1 MNVRHSWLPLL
12 ALWSLLFAG
21 PARAL
26 PPLQIYVAITPP
38 GGVLRL
44 DPGTYG
50 GPAVIDK
57 PITIDGGG
65 EVTLDGQGEGTVL
78 TIRSD
83 GVTVKGMRI
92 THSGNGYDAVDGGVW
107 VEDSDGVV
115 LEDLVID
122 DVLHGIS
129 LQQSD
134 NATVRG
140 NRITS
145 RDVGLSLRGDG
156 IRLWNSHDNLIENNE
171 VVRVRDI
178 VLTNSSGNRLI
189 GNTIRDGRIAIE
201 FIYSPEN
208 SAEHNLIS
216 GNITGIFSLYSDD
229 LSIRGNRIQNVR
241 KVPGIALAFK
251 ESSQVVVE
259 ENEILHCA
267 VGLEANSPVYPEN
280 LLYIRHNHF
289 AYNDIAMYF
298 YGEKGGHLIHDN
310 RFEEN
315 FLPVAVTVFST
326 VLDNDWRGNYWDD
339 YEGFDRDDDGIGDKP
354 YEVYLYADRI
364 WLDRPMIRFFRRSP
378 VLELV
383 DFMERLAPFSDP
395 PMILRDPAPRVR

>member
-1 MNVRHSWLPLL
+1 
-12 ALWSLLFAG
+12 
-21 PARAL
+21 
-26 PPLQIYVAITPP
+26 
-38 GGVLRL
+38 
-44 DPGTYG
+44 
-50 GPAVIDK
+50 
-57 PITIDGGG
+57 
-65 EVTLDGQGEGTVL
+65 
-78 TIRSD
+78 
-83 GVTVKGMRI
+83 
-92 THSGNGYDAVDGGVW
+92 
-107 VEDSDGVV
+107 V

-129 LQQSD
+129 LQQSG
-134 NATVRG
+134 NGIVRG
-140 NRITS
+140 NRVTS

-156 IRLWNSHDNLIENNE
+156 IRLWNSHGNLIENNE

-208 SAEHNLIS
+208 SAENNLIS

-259 ENEILHCA
+259 DNEILHCA

-280 LLYIRHNHF
+280 LLYIRHNQF

-298 YGEKGGHLIHDN
+298 YGEKGGHIIHDN

-339 YEGFDRDDDGIGDKP
+339 YQGFDRDEDGIGDKP
-354 YEVYLYADRI
+354 YEIYLYADRI

-395 PMILRDPAPRVR
+395 PMILRDPAPRIR

>member
-1 MNVRHSWLPLL
+1 MRRLRFLPLL
-12 ALWSLLFAG
+12 FLTLFVAG
-21 PARAL
+21 PAHGL
-26 PPLQIYVAITPP
+26 PPLQLYVAVTPEH
-38 GGVLRL
+38 GVLRL
-44 DPGTYG
+44 EPGTYG
-50 GPAVIDK
+50 GPVVIDK

-65 EVTLDGQGEGTVL
+65 EVILDGQGEGTVL

-83 GVTVKGMRI
+83 DVTVKGMHI

-107 VEDSDGVV
+107 VEDADGVV

-145 RDVGLSLRGDG
+145 RDIGLSLRGDG
-156 IRLWNSHDNLIENNE
+156 IRLWNSHDNLIEDNE

-178 VLTNSSGNRLI
+178 VLTNSSGNRLV

-201 FIYSPEN
+201 FIYSSQN
-208 SAEHNLIS
+208 SAENNLIS
-216 GNITGIFSLYSDD
+216 GTITGIFSLYSDD
-229 LSIRGNRIQNVR
+229 LSIRGNRLQNVR

-259 ENEILHCA
+259 GNEILHCA
-267 VGLEANSPVYPEN
+267 VGLEANAPVYPEN
-280 LLYIRHNHF
+280 LLYIRRNHF

-298 YGEKGGHLIHDN
+298 YGEKGGHVIHDN

-315 FLPVAVTVFST
+315 FLPVAVTIFST
-326 VLDNDWRGNYWDD
+326 VLDNDWRGNYWDE
-339 YEGFDRDDDGIGDKP
+339 YQGFDQDGDGVGDKP
-354 YEVYLYADRI
+354 HEIYLYADRI

-395 PMILRDPAPRVR
+395 PMILRDPAPQIR

>member
-1 MNVRHSWLPLL
+1 MKRVLLL
-12 ALWSLLFAG
+12 AGFLAAALFAVPG
-21 PARAL
+21 HCL
-26 PPLQIYVAITPP
+26 PPLQMYVAITPA

-44 DPGTYG
+44 EPGTYG
-50 GPAVIDK
+50 GPVVIDK
-57 PITIDGGG
+57 PITIEGGG
-65 EVTLDGQGEGTVL
+65 EATLDGQGDGTVL
-78 TIRSD
+78 TIRAD
-83 GVTVKGMRI
+83 NVTVRGLRV
-92 THSGNGYDAVDGGVW
+92 THSGNAYDAVDGGVW
-107 VEDSDGVV
+107 VEDADRVT
-115 LEDLVID
+115 LEDLVVD

-134 NATVRG
+134 HSTVRG
-140 NRITS
+140 SRITS
-145 RDVGLSLRGDG
+145 RDVELSLRGDG
-156 IRLWNSHDNLIENNE
+156 IRLWNSHDNLIEDNE

-178 VLTNSSGNRLI
+178 VLTNSSGNRLA

-201 FIYSPEN
+201 FIYSSDNAAEN
-208 SAEHNLIS
+208 NLIS

-229 LSIRGNRIQNVR
+229 LTIRGNRLQNVR

-259 ENEILHCA
+259 NNEILHCA
-267 VGLEANSPVYPEN
+267 VGLEANAPVHPEN
-280 LLYIRHNHF
+280 LLYVRHNHF

-298 YGEKGGHLIHDN
+298 YGEKGGHIIHEN

-315 FLPVAVTVFST
+315 FLPVAVTIFST

-354 YEVYLYADRI
+354 YEIYLYADRI

-395 PMILRDPAPRVR
+395 PMILRDPAPLVR